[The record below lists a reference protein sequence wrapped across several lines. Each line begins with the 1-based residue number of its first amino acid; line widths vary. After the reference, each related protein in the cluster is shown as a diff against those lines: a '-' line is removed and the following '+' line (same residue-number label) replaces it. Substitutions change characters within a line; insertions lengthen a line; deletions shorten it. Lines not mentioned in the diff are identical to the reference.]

1 MQSLISDRILKRFM
15 KRRRWWHVD
24 SGGTESQ
31 LESETT
37 PPGPAEGTPDCQAQ
51 GNTTVQG
58 RADSLGDLTQGQS
71 ERDLP
76 SSDDDTGASGE
87 ISDDNERL
95 PDAASSTTGSSEEC
109 EP

>member
-1 MQSLISDRILKRFM
+1 MQSLISDRILKRFL

-24 SGGTESQ
+24 AGGTESQ

-51 GNTTVQG
+51 GNTLVQG
-58 RADSLGDLTQGQS
+58 RADSLGRLAQGQS

-76 SSDDDTGASGE
+76 SSEDDAGTSGE
-87 ISDDNERL
+87 ISDDDGRL
-95 PDAASSTTGSSEEC
+95 QDAASSTTGGSEEC